1 MAPPKAAT
9 PKKGKAPMKAGQPA
23 AASRSTAPEGALRGS
38 RITSAGIDK
47 VRHLAAAKTNEH
59 GATSM
64 KPAGSSKL
72 REGCYP
78 IFLHTLSAGL
88 VPPFSDFL
96 DAILEAYQ
104 IQLLHLH
111 PNSILILSIF
121 AYLCEA
127 YIGIRPSVEL
137 FRSFYALRSTALNE
151 CTGCVSF
158 RIAQSSHQIRMQHKF
173 STECD

>member
-1 MAPPKAAT
+1 MAPQRPAA
-9 PKKGKAPMKAGQPA
+9 PKKGKASAQAGKPA
-23 AASRSTAPEGALRGS
+23 AASSSAGSKEVLRES
-38 RITSAGIDK
+38 RISSAGIDK

-59 GATSM
+59 GVTGM
-64 KPAGSSKL
+64 RPAGSSKL
-72 REGCYP
+72 REGYYP

-96 DAILEAYQ
+96 KAILETYQ

-127 YIGIRPSVEL
+127 YV
-137 FRSFYALRSTALNE
+137 
-151 CTGCVSF
+151 V
-158 RIAQSSHQIRMQHKF
+158 
-173 STECD
+173 

>member
-1 MAPPKAAT
+1 MAPKKASA
-9 PKKGKAPMKAGQPA
+9 PKKDKAPMQVGKPA
-23 AASRSTAPEGALRGS
+23 VAPWSAEPKEALRGS
-38 RITSAGIDK
+38 RINSAGIDK

-72 REGCYP
+72 REGYYP
-78 IFLHTLSAGL
+78 IFLHTLFAGL

-96 DAILEAYQ
+96 EAILETYQ

-121 AYLCEA
+121 A
-127 YIGIRPSVEL
+127 
-137 FRSFYALRSTALNE
+137 
-151 CTGCVSF
+151 
-158 RIAQSSHQIRMQHKF
+158 
-173 STECD
+173 